1 MYHLLNVSLKQRV
14 LFPASDS
21 QNKGLNKSCCQT
33 WPRRWKNGHVI
44 CFIQHDFVTPWP
56 LQKKTGQ
63 GKCLWHGHQWCWGTW
78 PTRKKALS
86 NDGVENQNQF
96 DGGLGQ
102 WNFNKMIGIFEVYQ
116 VIVSLKWLFS
126 KPMSHGSVQTL
137 YAAMLWTY
145 YGDENDKRR
154 SPKFHVGRTTSPH
167 LTNVRHDTFCT
178 MPIFFVWWRLGSL
191 LLFWGCCCFWIP
203 DNFNHFCL
211 V

>member
-1 MYHLLNVSLKQRV
+1 MYHLLNASLKQRV

-116 VIVSLKWLFS
+116 VIVSLKWLFLNLCHMAVS
-126 KPMSHGSVQTL
+126 KHYMQPCYGHITVMRMIKEDHPSSMSEEQHHRILQRFVTILFAPCQ
-137 YAAMLWTY
+137 Y
-145 YGDENDKRR
+145 
-154 SPKFHVGRTTSPH
+154 
-167 LTNVRHDTFCT
+167 
-178 MPIFFVWWRLGSL
+178 FFVWWCLGSL